1 MSSGTTRGLAGRGLA
16 VAAGS
21 AAVVL
26 ALSACSGQ
34 GASAGP
40 TTGAAITASSAAT
53 SPGTSTPSPSVL
65 TKAESAKRYQELADA
80 YRRARGPL
88 DKALDQTPV
97 DIAVIRSTAA
107 VAATAFRARISGL
120 LETSWPA
127 DVKPLIDDYVTKAA
141 QGLNLLNVAAK
152 AKSIDEIVA
161 AASQD
166 STDAINA
173 ADTLVRV
180 KLGLPTVDNS

>member
-1 MSSGTTRGLAGRGLA
+1 
-16 VAAGS
+16 VAGS
-21 AAVVL
+21 VAVVF

-34 GASAGP
+34 GTSAGP
-40 TTGAAITASSAAT
+40 TTSAAITASSTAAKPPT
-53 SPGTSTPSPSVL
+53 SSASPSVL
-65 TKAESAKRYQELADA
+65 TKAEAAKRYQELADT

-97 DIAVIRSTAA
+97 DMAVIRSTAG
-107 VAATAFRARISGL
+107 VAAKAFRARISGL

-152 AKSIDEIVA
+152 ARSIDEIA
-161 AASQD
+161 AAGSQE

-180 KLGLPTVDNS
+180 KLGLPTVDNP